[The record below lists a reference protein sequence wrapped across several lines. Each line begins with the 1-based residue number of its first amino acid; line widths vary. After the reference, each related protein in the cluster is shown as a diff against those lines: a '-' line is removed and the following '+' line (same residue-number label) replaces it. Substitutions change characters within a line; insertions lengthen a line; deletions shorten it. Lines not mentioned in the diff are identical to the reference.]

1 MNRKHFEAIA
11 AMMKEHCLSLV
22 EDERDVG
29 HDTLWHIVRSELA
42 DICADA
48 NPRFDRKR
56 FVNACSP
63 KEPQRRLMDCPRCGG
78 PTSVSGENCGEC

>member
-11 AMMKEHCLSLV
+11 AMMREHW
-22 EDERDVG
+22 RARG
-29 HDTLWHIVRSELA
+29 HDTFWHIVRSELA

-56 FVNACSP
+56 FVDACVP
-63 KEPQRRLMDCPRCGG
+63 KEASMDCPSCGG
-78 PTSVSGENCGEC
+78 PTSVSGEPCGEC